1 VTEPEPLLK
10 VDNKKIYFEEQVSPF
25 KNVAKSGNVEV
36 LETTE
41 VSDPFPCEYL
51 ETTAVSDSQH
61 GEVLKVLEA
70 TAASNKH

>member
-25 KNVAKSGNVEV
+25 KNVATSGNVEV

-41 VSDPFPCEYL
+41 VSDPFPL
-51 ETTAVSDSQH
+51 
-61 GEVLKVLEA
+61 
-70 TAASNKH
+70 

>member
-1 VTEPEPLLK
+1 MLPKAEMLKSLKPLK
-10 VDNKKIYFEEQVSPF
+10 FRTHS
-25 KNVAKSGNVEV
+25 
-36 LETTE
+36 
-41 VSDPFPCEYL
+41 PCEYL